1 MGIVTESA
9 TNTTNGER
17 KMTRQHGR
25 VMVDLLM
32 EHAPILKD
40 GRFPPIDLWIF
51 VATRLIERI
60 NRDGVIQRNRDGFFA
75 GGESGINAVYCG
87 DVSDRYFNDLL
98 PALKSEADKDTQYD
112 DLKQWLKA
120 EPV

>member
-1 MGIVTESA
+1 
-9 TNTTNGER
+9 
-17 KMTRQHGR
+17 
-25 VMVDLLM
+25 M

-60 NRDGVIQRNRDGFFA
+60 NRGGIIQRNRDGFFA

-120 EPV
+120 EPVCPSENISRNLPIGGLHSMSKQKPKA